1 MNPSALLEWTLNSG
15 VVKEL
20 EAAWP
25 LEGCGFI
32 VETEMGLAWV
42 KAKNCS
48 TTPQED
54 FELSPEEVIGVLE
67 ARGLVAIVHSH
78 RGASTLSSKDI
89 MGATFA
95 SPQGREPFYPG
106 ILWLVIGIRD
116 GRVEEGS
123 VWKIN
128 GSKGEGS
135 LAGNAERLA
144 FMSCL

>member
-15 VVKEL
+15 VVEEL
-20 EAAWP
+20 EAEWP

-32 VETEMGLAWV
+32 VETDMGLAWV

-54 FELSPEEVIGVLE
+54 FELSPDEVIEVLR
-67 ARGLVAIVHSH
+67 APGLVAIVHSH

-89 MGATFA
+89 IGATFD

-106 ILWLVIGIRD
+106 ILWLVMGIRD

-128 GSKGEGS
+128 GSRGEGS

-144 FMSCL
+144 FMSCP